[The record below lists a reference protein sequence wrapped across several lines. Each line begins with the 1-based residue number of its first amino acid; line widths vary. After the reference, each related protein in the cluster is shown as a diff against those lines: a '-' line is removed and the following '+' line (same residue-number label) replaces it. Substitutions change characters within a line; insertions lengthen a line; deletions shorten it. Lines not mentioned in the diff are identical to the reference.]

1 MKRITI
7 ITAAL
12 ILALNVNAQINYNN
26 NTVSNEN
33 FSSAL
38 GIENISTGINSLSSG
53 YLNEATGDYS
63 VAMPFM
69 AKSVGDRSLA
79 FGYNAIAN
87 GMGSVA
93 LGTHSSTGTEGLLS
107 VAIGSLISTQAEYS
121 IVLGLG
127 NANSSLINDIE
138 NSLMIGFNSN
148 RPTLFV
154 GPASGIDKT
163 GKIGIGNITEPESKL
178 HIKADYNEQAEV
190 YIQPHAWGGDN
201 VAYLWLGTKEYG
213 LKAAYNRLEF
223 KTTAGGKYNFI
234 DGNVGIG
241 TYNPTE
247 KLEVAGKVKTTGF
260 QLVDGLQGEGKYLR
274 SEADGN
280 ASWEAS
286 NVSSFECLASGLYS
300 SAIGKWDTAS
310 NDCSFAGGYNSN
322 ADGALS
328 FAFGAN
334 ANAYGNHSF
343 ALGGQTT
350 ASGTCSFAMGNRCS
364 VTGNNSFVI
373 GSGLT
378 SSDILTNSVDNSLM
392 IGFNGFPTF
401 FVAPSYGGHSGNIGI
416 GNITAPLAK
425 LHIKGD
431 MNDQTVVFIE
441 PYAFGGSYVAELW
454 IGTPDYGLKASYGR
468 LHFNTGGNYI
478 FNSPDAN
485 VGIGNINPL
494 AKLQV
499 NGDIFIEDQNS
510 GLILKSPDGQC
521 WKITVGNDGELTTT
535 SINCDLT
542 TGVSNAIE
550 PIKENIRI
558 YPNPATNEVTIENH
572 YSQPVHATVRDLN
585 SALILSLD
593 LSSGTNKISLENL
606 VTGYYLIT
614 ISDNNNNVVST
625 EKVMKK

>member
-1 MKRITI
+1 MKRITF
-7 ITAAL
+7 ITVS
-12 ILALNVNAQINYNN
+12 ILLVLNLSAQINFNN

-33 FSSAL
+33 YSSAL
-38 GIENISTGINSLSSG
+38 GENNISTGLSSFACGKNDTVTGSYSFTGGINSSANG
-53 YLNEATGDYS
+53 S
-63 VAMPFM
+63 VSF
-69 AKSVGDRSLA
+69 A
-79 FGYNAIAN
+79 FGSNAMAN
-87 GMGSVA
+87 YDCSIS
-93 LGTHSSTGTEGLLS
+93 LGTMTTSDNNQAF
-107 VAIGSLISTQAEYS
+107 AIGSFCKASGTKSFVLGNGIRSSTQLHNP
-121 IVLGLG
+121 I
-127 NANSSLINDIE
+127 ANSM
-138 NSLMIGFNSN
+138 MIGVNSD

-154 GPASGIDKT
+154 GNSGGIGLS
-163 GKIGIGNITEPESKL
+163 GKIGIGDITDPESKL
-178 HIKADYNEQAEV
+178 HIKADDNELAEIF
-190 YIQPHAWGGDN
+190 IQPHTWGGDN
-201 VAYLWLGTKEYG
+201 TAFLWLGTKEYG

-223 KTTAGGKYNFI
+223 KTSTGGKYTFN

-241 TYNPTE
+241 TYNPSE
-247 KLEVAGKVKTTGF
+247 KLEVAGKIKTTGF
-260 QLVDGLQGEGKYLR
+260 QLVDGLQGEGKYLK
-274 SEADGN
+274 SDAEGN

-286 NVSSFECLASGLYS
+286 TISNSECLASGLYS
-300 SAIGKWDTAS
+300 SAIGRWDTAS
-310 NDCSFAGGYNSN
+310 SDCSFAGGYNSN

-328 FAFGAN
+328 FAYGAT
-334 ANAYGNHSF
+334 ANAYGSHSF

-350 ASGTCSFAMGNRCS
+350 AEGTCSFAMGNRCK
-364 VTGNNSFVI
+364 VTGQNSFVI
-373 GSGLT
+373 GSG
-378 SSDILTNSVDNSLM
+378 SSSSEILTNSVDNSLM

-401 FVAPSYGGHSGNIGI
+401 FVSPSYGGHSGNVGI

-425 LHIKGD
+425 LHVKGD

-441 PYAFGGSYVAELW
+441 PYAFGGSYVSELW
-454 IGTPDYGLKASYGR
+454 IGTPDYGLKATYGR
-468 LHFNTGGNYI
+468 LHFKTGGNYI

-499 NGDIFIEDQNS
+499 NGDIFIEDDNS

-542 TGVSNAIE
+542 TGVSNAIK

-572 YSQPVHATVRDLN
+572 FSLPVHATVRDLN
-585 SALILSLD
+585 SALILALD
-593 LSSGTNKISLENL
+593 LFSGINKISLENL

-614 ISDNNNNVVST
+614 ISDDNDHVVST